1 MIMII
6 QIFMIKFI
14 YILQQKLT
22 SIVFG
27 ILSIN
32 ICLALS
38 QFSGFPKIVTMSLTL
53 GARFSSVSSPTLTSS
68 GSRLY

>member
-1 MIMII
+1 MYTLKKLII
-6 QIFMIKFI
+6 K
-14 YILQQKLT
+14 KLT

-32 ICLALS
+32 INLALS
-38 QFSGFPKIVTMSLTL
+38 QLSGFPKIVTISLRL
-53 GARFSSVSSPTLTSS
+53 GSVSSPPLTSS